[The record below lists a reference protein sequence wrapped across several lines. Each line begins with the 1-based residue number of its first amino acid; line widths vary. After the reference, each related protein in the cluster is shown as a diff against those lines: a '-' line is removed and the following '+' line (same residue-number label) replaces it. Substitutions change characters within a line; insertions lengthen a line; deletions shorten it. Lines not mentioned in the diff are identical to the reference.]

1 MLKNLPVNV
10 GDEGSIPRWGSSPGE
25 GDGNT
30 LQYSCLE
37 NPMEEESGRLRPTG
51 SQKSQSDSTTTAA
64 TLEVLFFIEIQLIYS
79 IMFQIFGRVIQ
90 LYVYINIYF
99 SYIPF
104 NYGLLQN
111 IASSLCAILCFP
123 AARHA
128 CYCQNSQALAGTSQ
142 K

>member
-79 IMFQIFGRVIQ
+79 IVLLLYSRAVQ
-90 LYVYINIYF
+90 LCIYTHTYIYSF
-99 SYIPF
+99 SLWFIIRY
-104 NYGLLQN
+104 
-111 IASSLCAILCFP
+111 
-123 AARHA
+123 
-128 CYCQNSQALAGTSQ
+128 
-142 K
+142 

>member
-1 MLKNLPVNV
+1 
-10 GDEGSIPRWGSSPGE
+10 
-25 GDGNT
+25 
-30 LQYSCLE
+30 
-37 NPMEEESGRLRPTG
+37 MEEESGRLRPTG

-104 NYGLLQN
+104 NYGLL
-111 IASSLCAILCFP
+111 
-123 AARHA
+123 
-128 CYCQNSQALAGTSQ
+128 
-142 K
+142 